1 MAPMVAGPGAAREVG
16 GGLAMIAAVAIEVT
30 IFADASRRAVEAF
43 RELREFAGARWL
55 LPYRT
60 PGIVAPPMGLLAARD
75 RAWLCLAHESPPDVE
90 PTWQRWSIDGPP
102 HSGIPQQMWGPQQQL
117 YPAPSLHAMGVLR
130 ELSVRTGARV
140 WVVCDHERG
149 DDPYDQWVWLFEPP
163 RPRHTGYETVFAQGG
178 DAGRVLWQRGLRGP
192 IRGAYS
198 PPRRRDRRFRGSST
212 ISSSAAPVRCPQAPR
227 SGTANCCSD
236 RVQCLFKHVLRD
248 M

>member
-1 MAPMVAGPGAAREVG
+1 M
-16 GGLAMIAAVAIEVT
+16 AIEVT

-43 RELREFAGARWL
+43 RGLPEFAGARWL

-90 PTWQRWSIDGPP
+90 PTWTRWSIDGPP

-178 DAGRVLWQRGLRGP
+178 DAGRVLWQRDLRGP
-192 IRGAYS
+192 DPWRVL
-198 PPRRRDRRFRGSST
+198 
-212 ISSSAAPVRCPQAPR
+212 SAAPQR
-227 SGTANCCSD
+227 SPISRLIDQLELRGAGSLPTSSLQWY
-236 RVQCLFKHVLRD
+236 RELLF
-248 M
+248 